1 MNSKQEILKEIRKA
15 ISEDKNNIFLDLD
28 YPNNTNENWIWI
40 GTKSIGSLGPIYD
53 DCHYEFIFN
62 DNNMLSLEIHIDE
75 KRNQDWFKN
84 IKLPDFLKLSKWNVE
99 NGRIVFKKDS
109 YKININDD
117 DDKTIVEKALRLLYL
132 MYDSIG
138 DELEEILRIHQNPI
152 PELSSKN
159 NHFVKKRHYKAISE
173 KTAKDIDIKHGKI
186 QQKLMEELKSMY
198 KNLKPEWGFKN
209 LPYRID
215 LLGLTDNGYDIYEIK
230 PYETAMACIREAL
243 GQILF
248 YDALMSKKYEIRKM
262 IIVGPEEM
270 TPFEEKYFSDM
281 KALFN
286 SSVIL
291 EYQPCKID

>member
-1 MNSKQEILKEIRKA
+1 MYNKNTKEYISNSNHEILKEIRKA

-159 NHFVKKRHYKAISE
+159 NHFVKKRHYKSNFGKNCKRYRY
-173 KTAKDIDIKHGKI
+173 KTWKDSTKI
-186 QQKLMEELKSMY
+186 NGRTEEH
-198 KNLKPEWGFKN
+198 
-209 LPYRID
+209 
-215 LLGLTDNGYDIYEIK
+215 
-230 PYETAMACIREAL
+230 
-243 GQILF
+243 
-248 YDALMSKKYEIRKM
+248 
-262 IIVGPEEM
+262 V
-270 TPFEEKYFSDM
+270 
-281 KALFN
+281 
-286 SSVIL
+286 
-291 EYQPCKID
+291 